1 MLKTLRAFRVF
12 RLFKRVPALN
22 KIINSLLRSIP
33 GVMNAFII
41 MVIVMSIYA
50 IIGVELF
57 STFGGCVH
65 GGCEEVYY
73 TVQQVGVEPWA
84 HYPNSTISS
93 VTARGFYYGQ
103 EYFGTF
109 MRALFTLFQ
118 VLTGESWAEVVA
130 RPLMFGYPSNSSW
143 VITSFY
149 FSSYIVVMQIVLVNV
164 VVAVLLDKFVEEDP
178 KKEEEEKAVAEI
190 AELAAPSSA
199 PSPSAATQSS
209 DGFTRRLSS
218 SVPTATR
225 AEMKESY
232 EQLREEL
239 TSVHA
244 KLDDMSKMKGQLDA
258 LAKALESM
266 AAPTRSAAAVSA
278 VPALPRLDG
287 RLPDG
292 SDGYQA

>member
-1 MLKTLRAFRVF
+1 
-12 RLFKRVPALN
+12 
-22 KIINSLLRSIP
+22 
-33 GVMNAFII
+33 
-41 MVIVMSIYA
+41 
-50 IIGVELF
+50 
-57 STFGGCVH
+57 
-65 GGCEEVYY
+65 
-73 TVQQVGVEPWA
+73 
-84 HYPNSTISS
+84 
-93 VTARGFYYGQ
+93 
-103 EYFGTF
+103 
-109 MRALFTLFQ
+109 
-118 VLTGESWAEVVA
+118 
-130 RPLMFGYPSNSSW
+130 
-143 VITSFY
+143 
-149 FSSYIVVMQIVLVNV
+149 MQIVLVNV

-199 PSPSAATQSS
+199 PSPSAATASS

-225 AEMKESY
+225 EMKESY